1 MLRKGKNHSGP
12 EERRKDIFHSVYCPK
27 SGNLLMKC
35 TCGTS
40 QIVCPKC
47 RAVIICRIWD
57 DKVEIYED
65 RRQKEVM
72 AQAVSSYYIDIKL
85 NTLRQ
90 LVEVDEL
97 A

>member
-72 AQAVSSYYIDIKL
+72 AQVVSSYYIDIKL

>member
-1 MLRKGKNHSGP
+1 MTGFNQLPYIYVQRRRRMLRKGKNHSGP
-12 EERRKDIFHSVYCPK
+12 EERRREIFHSVYCPK

-35 TCGTS
+35 SCGTS

-57 DKVEIYED
+57 NKVEIYED

-72 AQAVSSYYIDIKL
+72 L
-85 NTLRQ
+85 
-90 LVEVDEL
+90 
-97 A
+97 